1 MNPQATIA
9 TSSILGA
16 TGLSKR
22 TLAAYFLQAGLFG
35 RDSNLTREQQA
46 AVYSR
51 LGAIEGLRV
60 PMVNRQPST
69 QLQAIA
75 QLTESALARA
85 DLTEV
90 QARASRQGVS
100 DEAIAEIRT
109 VVSNAQLLFGPLS
122 PPAAA
127 IPPGQRV
134 TTPLSAAA

>member
-1 MNPQATIA
+1 MNAQTTTAA
-9 TSSILGA
+9 SSILGA

-22 TLAAYFLQAGLFG
+22 ALAAHFLQAGLFG

-60 PMVNRQPST
+60 PMVHLQPST

-75 QLTESALARA
+75 QLTESALAGA
-85 DLTEV
+85 DLTEA
-90 QARASRQGVS
+90 QARAGRQGVT

-109 VVSNAQLLFGPLS
+109 VVGNAQLLFGPRS
-122 PPAAA
+122 PPGAAMSPA
-127 IPPGQRV
+127 PRA